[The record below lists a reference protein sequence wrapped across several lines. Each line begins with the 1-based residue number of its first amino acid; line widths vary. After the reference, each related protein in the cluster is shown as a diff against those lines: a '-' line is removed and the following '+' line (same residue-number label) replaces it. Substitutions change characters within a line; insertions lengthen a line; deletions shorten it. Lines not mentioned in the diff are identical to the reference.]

1 MVDMDRRDKPK
12 RSYEQDRNHDSNKK
26 SRDDKNYYGPGDQQW
41 GKEEPKETKE
51 DGPEEPKIKP
61 NFGLSGA
68 LAKDEA
74 TGNSVNGVV
83 LKYNIP
89 ADAAIPDRK
98 WRLYVFKDDKIVDT
112 LYIHRKNSY
121 LAGRDQRVA
130 DIEVAH
136 PSASKQHAVIHFRK
150 IEKTSRDGDTYEK
163 IIPYLMDLGSVH
175 KTLLNGAVI
184 DDSRYYE
191 LREKDVI
198 KFGGSTREYVL
209 MHDDSKDD

>member
-1 MVDMDRRDKPK
+1 MDRRDKPK
-12 RSYEQDRNHDSNKK
+12 RAYEQDRSNDSNKK
-26 SRDDKNYYGPGDQQW
+26 SRDDRNYYGPGDQQW
-41 GKEEPKETKE
+41 GTQEKESKEEE
-51 DGPEEPKIKP
+51 GPPVPKIKP

-74 TGNSVNGVV
+74 TGNAINGVV
-83 LKYNIP
+83 LKFNIP
-89 ADAAIPDRK
+89 ADAAIPDKK
-98 WRLYVFKDDKIVDT
+98 WRLYVFKGDDIIDT

-150 IEKTSRDGDTYEK
+150 IEKTNRDGDTYEK

-175 KTLLNGAVI
+175 KTFLNGKEVE
-184 DDSRYYE
+184 DSRYYE
-191 LREKDVI
+191 LRDKDVI

-209 MHDDSKDD
+209 MSDDSKDD